1 MLRKVFGVEDSM
13 IVVTKKWDEG
23 KKMKV
28 NHE

>member
-23 KKMKV
+23 K
-28 NHE
+28 NSESEP